1 MKRFVPL
8 ALSVTLMVGACGGGE
23 MTLTEYVD
31 RLNGIIAQAIPQGE
45 ALFASPQ
52 GAVLAE
58 GARLTDFTPQD
69 LQIALERVGEIEV
82 QIREAAEDIDPP
94 EAVAGFHNLYF
105 DTRFA
110 SAREALAVRAGTT
123 ATWEELSETPE
134 MAAYRTAVADDKQTC
149 IDFQDEMDATEER
162 GAFADTPWLP
172 SELKEIVTALLGC
185 DVYPEHPEDM
195 FRPAPTT
202 AP

>member
-8 ALSVTLMVGACGGGE
+8 ALSVALLLTACGGSE

-31 RLNGIIAQAIPQGE
+31 RLNAIIAEAIPQGE
-45 ALFASPQ
+45 ALFASPE
-52 GAVLAE
+52 GAVMAE
-58 GARLTDFTPQD
+58 GAQLSDFTPQD
-69 LQIALERVGEIEV
+69 LQTSLEQVGEIEV

-94 EAVAGFHNLYF
+94 VAVAEFHKLYF

-110 SAREALAVRAGTT
+110 SARAALAVRAGT
-123 ATWEELSETPE
+123 ADSWEELSETPE
-134 MAAYRTAVADDKQTC
+134 MAAYRTAVAEDKQTC
-149 IDFQDEMDATEER
+149 IDFQNDMDATEAR

-172 SELKEIVTALLGC
+172 NELKEIVSALLGC

-195 FRPAPTT
+195 FHP
-202 AP
+202 